1 MNTDVKTD
9 TKPAAPVTAT
19 ATAPPATAAAASAV
33 AKQEA
38 PKKALT
44 IRDHLK
50 SENLMKELA
59 TILPKHC
66 SAERMVRVTLTALT
80 KTPKLLECE
89 QASFF
94 MQLMNLSQWG
104 LEPDGR
110 RAHLIP
116 FENRKR
122 GVLECQLI
130 IDYKGLVELALRSG
144 DVESIHADVVCEND
158 VFVVDLGQVVKH
170 EIDYR
175 KTRGAPFAYWTMIK
189 LKSGGAKY
197 EVMTKDEVDAIRARS
212 KSGSSGPWVT
222 DYNEMAKKTVFR
234 RATKW
239 ITLSPELR
247 DVIDADYELVSDT
260 PIEKPTNTPRISSL
274 ESLTESFTGGE
285 VIVEEPTK

>member
-1 MNTDVKTD
+1 MSTDVKTD
-9 TKPAAPVTAT
+9 TKPAAPAT
-19 ATAPPATAAAASAV
+19 TTAPPATAPAASAV
-33 AKQEA
+33 VKQEA

-80 KTPKLLECE
+80 RTPKLLECE

-175 KTRGAPFAYWTMIK
+175 KPRGAPFAFWTMIK

-197 EVMTKDEVDAIRARS
+197 EVMTKDEVDAIRTRS

-222 DYNEMAKKTVFR
+222 DYIEMGKKSVFR

-247 DVIDADYELVSDT
+247 DVIDADYDVVSDL
-260 PIEKPTNTPRISSL
+260 PIEKPTNIPRISSL
-274 ESLTESFTGGE
+274 ESLTESFAGGE
-285 VIVEEPTK
+285 VIVEEPAR